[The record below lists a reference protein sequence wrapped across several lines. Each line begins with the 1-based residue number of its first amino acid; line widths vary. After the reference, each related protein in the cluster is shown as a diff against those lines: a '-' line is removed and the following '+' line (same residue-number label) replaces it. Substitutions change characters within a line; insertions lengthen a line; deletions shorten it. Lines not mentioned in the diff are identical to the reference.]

1 MNVIFYFQMNED
13 DLSLEDRAVH
23 FASVLQLPAEKDDQ
37 ICKVPAE
44 KDAKSSQS

>member
-23 FASVLQLPAEKDDQ
+23 FAIVLQLTAEKK
-37 ICKVPAE
+37 II